1 MFGLLVLV
9 GLFVA
14 LTPGILFRLKG
25 SKKVSAAM
33 HAVLFAV
40 VLYVVCM
47 YGPSYGVRIEGFQ
60 NSGCPGGTTFDS
72 ISNKCKGFILASCNN
87 GTLSAT
93 NGKKCIKSG
102 QVVGDSYCPSYADKP
117 TPDNSGNCVVYTP
130 APAPSAAASSSAAPG
145 IAAKSLVFCN
155 KQLNQVFEVIS
166 VNPNKT
172 LTVTDATAQQ
182 KGTGTMQTANCELIT
197 NYIGKEVNCNRSTGT
212 NVIVKNVRRDAYF
225 EVYAKKTPNNVQ
237 AIPPGTCV
245 IVPTIVGTIT
255 SAITGK

>member
-14 LTPGILFRLKG
+14 LTPGILFKLKG
-25 SKKVSAAM
+25 SKMAVAAM
-33 HAVLFAV
+33 HAVLFGV
-40 VLYVVCM
+40 VLYVVSM
-47 YGPSYGVRIEGFQ
+47 YGPSYGVSLEGFQ
-60 NSGCPGGTTFDS
+60 NSG
-72 ISNKCKGFILASCNN
+72 
-87 GTLSAT
+87 
-93 NGKKCIKSG
+93 
-102 QVVGDSYCPSYADKP
+102 
-117 TPDNSGNCVVYTP
+117 VYTP
-130 APAPSAAASSSAAPG
+130 APASRAAPSAAPG
-145 IAAKSLVFCN
+145 LTAKSLVFCN

-166 VNPNKT
+166 VNPNRT
-172 LTVTDATAQQ
+172 LTVTDATYRQ

-255 SAITGK
+255 SAITGKK